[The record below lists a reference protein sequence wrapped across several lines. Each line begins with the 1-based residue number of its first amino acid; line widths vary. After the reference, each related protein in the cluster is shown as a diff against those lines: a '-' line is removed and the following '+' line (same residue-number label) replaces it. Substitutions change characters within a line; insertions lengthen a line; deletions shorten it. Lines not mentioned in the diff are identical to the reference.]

1 MKAGDAYV
9 ALQATAA
16 AQVATLKAAGGAVVP
31 VVSTGTRER
40 STRTDK
46 SRRSRYID
54 VAGCT
59 APRGVEQYA
68 AADA

>member
-1 MKAGDAYV
+1 MPAFSAGITAYGGN
-9 ALQATAA
+9 
-16 AQVATLKAAGGAVVP
+16 AQGSGGAMVP
-31 VVSTGTRER
+31 VVSTGTREG
-40 STRTDK
+40 STRTD
-46 SRRSRYID
+46 SRALRYID